1 MENKYQTALD
11 NVKTAP
17 GFMGG
22 NVRYKTV
29 LESSI
34 PFLEDIAVL
43 QKLVDKEK
51 PMKVTEKWSDD
62 CPKCGEFMIDT
73 CEYALRNIP
82 FIKYCPHCGQKLDW
96 GDDEDAKQ

>member
-1 MENKYQTALD
+1 MENKYQTAFNEIKEHLLRRD
-11 NVKTAP
+11 HWWSTTDRDKYLKT
-17 GFMGG
+17 
-22 NVRYKTV
+22 
-29 LESSI
+29 
-34 PFLEDIAVL
+34 L
-43 QKLVDKEK
+43 QELVNREK

-96 GDDEDAKQ
+96 SEF